1 MKTFKNNKEESLNKV
16 NISFINQKNLT
27 SGKINTHFNAVLPT
41 YNAPNPP
48 G

>member
-16 NISFINQKNLT
+16 NIWIINKKILT
-27 SGKINTHFNAVLPT
+27 SGKINTHFNALLPT